1 MRLDDPPGD
10 PQTGGRL
17 RVNCLQAD
25 RSLHESR
32 PRLRDVR
39 VRRDV
44 VDGVVLSV
52 GRAGVEVLDSPGS
65 VDSATEVVDNPGG
78 GPGDLG

>member
-1 MRLDDPPGD
+1 MILQVILRLDGYVP
-10 PQTGGRL
+10 
-17 RVNCLQAD
+17 
-25 RSLHESR
+25 
-32 PRLRDVR
+32 

-52 GRAGVEVLDSPGS
+52 GRAGVEVLDSPGR
-65 VDSATEVVDNPGG
+65 VDSATEVVDSAGG